1 MRKYSRNI
9 PFFLF
14 LFLFLSAFSTLNA
27 QSNSG
32 SVNGVVTDPS
42 GAVIPGASVTIQNP
56 VSAYSRTTTTDNT
69 GHFRFSNLP
78 FNPYH
83 LTVTRDG
90 FASLATDVDVNS
102 VLPVTPNI
110 HLKVGTA
117 STSVTVE
124 GGSDLIENDP
134 TAHTDVDR
142 DLFDKLP
149 LESASSSLSS

>member
-1 MRKYSRNI
+1 MRKFSRNI
-9 PFFLF
+9 PFFIFVF
-14 LFLFLSAFSTLNA
+14 LCSAVFSNA

-32 SVNGVVTDPS
+32 SIADVVSDPS

-78 FNPYH
+78 FNPYN

-124 GGSDLIENDP
+124 GGSDLIEN
-134 TAHTDVDR
+134 
-142 DLFDKLP
+142 
-149 LESASSSLSS
+149 